1 MCTPVATAHALR
13 AVAGVAPSGFSF
25 RTRPALQPQFNSTIP
40 NYVTRC
46 EPAERVTIR
55 VSDPTAIPVTVDE
68 QPVATRSFSTTIR
81 IGRGQRF
88 IVRAG
93 TGRARASYSVAC
105 LPADFPRYTA
115 QVTGSPE
122 ASYYLVTPSSAR
134 VKAPGAPYVAVF
146 DNHGVPV
153 WWYDDQSGSP
163 LDASLASNGDLTWDV
178 YKNLFNRQESPA
190 LSWQMGLFG
199 PPPSVSSGFNVPTGV
214 DLVEHRL
221 DGNLVKKVD
230 TVGSPTD
237 FHEGL
242 PLANGDFLMTS
253 YALRRNANLFPLFT
267 GPANALDATFQVVS
281 PHGSL
286 LSTWTAAGRIS
297 PAETAAYGRGP
308 VLSYPGALGPAWDYQ
323 HIDSVAPDGNGYLVS
338 LAHTNAVYLVSGSDG
353 AVEWKLGGSRTP
365 QSLTIV
371 GDPSA
376 GGDFDNPTDARVWPD
391 GTVSV
396 LDSGTNSKRPP
407 RVLRFRIDPQA
418 GTATLVQTLTDPA
431 ATASTCCGSARL
443 LPGGDWVVAWGTS
456 GIVDE
461 LAPTGQ
467 AVFRLT
473 FSGSYYT
480 YRAVPILPGQLSLR
494 ALAAGMDAMTPRIP
508 SGARPPALS
517 RLRVLFRHGQRG
529 LRVRFTL
536 AWGAHV
542 RFALARCASTVRG
555 RHCTRYLPLR
565 QTTTRAAGRGA
576 NDVVLFTAS
585 SAKLPLGQ
593 YRLTATPTVR
603 RRSGQR
609 QAAVFTLT

>member
-1 MCTPVATAHALR
+1 MHTPAATAHPPR
-13 AVAGVAPSGFSF
+13 AVASVAPSGFSF
-25 RTRPALQPQFNSTIP
+25 RTRPALQPQFNP
-40 NYVTRC
+40 AVPHYVTRC
-46 EPAERVTIR
+46 EPAEKVTIQ
-55 VSDPTAIPVTVDE
+55 VSDTTGTPVTVDA
-68 QPVATRSFSTTIR
+68 QPVATRSFSTTVK

-93 TGRARASYSVAC
+93 TGHARASYSIAC
-105 LPADFPRYTA
+105 LPPDFPRYTA
-115 QVTGSPE
+115 QVTGSPQ
-122 ASYYLVTPSSAR
+122 ASYYLMTPSSAR
-134 VKAPGAPYVAVF
+134 VKAPGAPYVALF

-163 LDASLASNGDLTWDV
+163 LDASLAPNGDLTWDV
-178 YKNLFNRQESPA
+178 YKNLFNRQASPA

-242 PLANGDFLMTS
+242 PLANGNFLMTS
-253 YALRRNANLFPLFT
+253 YALRPNANLSPLFSAPT
-267 GPANALDATFQVVS
+267 NALDATFQVVS

-297 PAETAAYGRGP
+297 PAETGSYGRGP
-308 VLSYPGALGPAWDYQ
+308 VLSYPGALGPVWDYQ

-353 AVEWKLGGSRTP
+353 SVEWKLGGSRTA

-376 GGDFDNPTDARVWPD
+376 GSDFDNPSDARAWPD

-396 LDSGTNSKRPP
+396 LDSGSNSKRPP

-418 GTATLVQTLTDPA
+418 GTATLVQTLTDPG

-461 LAPTGQ
+461 LAPSGQ

-480 YRAVPILPGQLSLR
+480 YRAVPILPGQLRLR
-494 ALAAGMDAMTPRIP
+494 ALLAGMDAMTPRIP
-508 SGARPPALS
+508 SGTRPPALS
-517 RLRVLFRHGQRG
+517 RLRVLFHRGQRG

-536 AWGAHV
+536 AWGAPV
-542 RFALARCASTVRG
+542 RFALARCASAAPG
-555 RHCTRYLPLR
+555 RRCTSYLPLQQTSMR
-565 QTTTRAAGRGA
+565 QTKRGA
-576 NDVVLFTAS
+576 NDLVLFTATTARLS
-585 SAKLPLGQ
+585 LGQ
-593 YRLTATPTVR
+593 YRLTATPTFR

-609 QAAVFTLT
+609 QAAVFRLR